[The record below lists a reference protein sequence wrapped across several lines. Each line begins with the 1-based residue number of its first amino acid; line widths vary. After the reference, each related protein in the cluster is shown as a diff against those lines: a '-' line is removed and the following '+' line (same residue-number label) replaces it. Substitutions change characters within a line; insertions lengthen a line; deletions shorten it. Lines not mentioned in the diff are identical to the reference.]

1 MEELKDLEGVGRA
14 AIEKLNA
21 AGIFDVIGLAVK
33 SPSDLVEIIGGSEAT
48 NRKLIQKAREMLS
61 FSFETG
67 KDIDK
72 RRTEMIKIPTGCK
85 PIDDMMGGGFETG
98 SITEIYGDWG
108 SGKTQLAHFLCCKV
122 QQQIPGSLVYYLDTE
137 TTFRPERIRDFCEGL
152 GLDPE
157 KILKNIIYAKAFNF
171 EHQILLA
178 EEIEKQIA
186 KDKLNVKLIVVDSLT
201 AHARSEMTGRG
212 TLAERQQLLN
222 KHMHKLGKIGD
233 IYNCCVLATNQVMS
247 SPGVSFGN
255 PIQPIG
261 GNIVGHNSTSRIYIR
276 KGKADSRVVKLVDS
290 PHLPISDANFNIT
303 RTGLEMVDEK

>member
-1 MEELKDLEGVGRA
+1 MVELTDMDGIGKVGIQKLKD
-14 AIEKLNA
+14 

-33 SPSDLVEIIGGSEAT
+33 SPADLVEIIGGSEAT

-72 RRTEMIKIPTGCK
+72 RRTEMIKIATGCK
-85 PIDDMMGGGFETG
+85 PIDDMLGNGIETG

-108 SGKTQLAHFLCCKV
+108 SGKTQFAHFLCCITQK
-122 QQQIPGSLVYYLDTE
+122 QIPGSLVYYLDTE
-137 TTFRPERIRDFCEGL
+137 NTFRPERIRDFCEGL

-157 KILKNIIYAKAFNF
+157 KVLKNIIYAKAFNF

-222 KHMHKLGKIGD
+222 KHMHKLSKIGD
-233 IYNCCVLATNQVMS
+233 IYNCCIFVTNQVMS
-247 SPGVSFGN
+247 NPGTSFGN

-261 GNIVGHNSTSRIYIR
+261 GNIVGHNSCSRIYIR
-276 KGKADSRVVKLVDS
+276 KGKADSRVMKLVDS
-290 PHLPISDANFNIT
+290 PHLPISDVNFNIT
-303 RTGLEMVDEK
+303 KTGLEEVEEK